1 VQERDGECFGR
12 TGSFIRILP
21 SSNEYS
27 VRGQLTCHSE
37 PRLRGGIE
45 EPRCITMSS
54 FRGIVRLLPP
64 LRDPLKMTRTIPEQK
79 AAVEIIRGGILT
91 QIARSFAMPY
101 LAIEVLADLSW
112 M

>member
-1 VQERDGECFGR
+1 MQERDGECFGR

-27 VRGQLTCHSE
+27 VREQLTCHSE

-54 FRGIVRLLPP
+54 FRGIFRLLPP

-79 AAVEIIRGGILT
+79 AAVENLFAAAFGRINEGVCY
-91 QIARSFAMPY
+91 AMPN
-101 LAIEVLADLSW
+101 D
-112 M
+112 

>member
-1 VQERDGECFGR
+1 
-12 TGSFIRILP
+12 
-21 SSNEYS
+21 
-27 VRGQLTCHSE
+27 
-37 PRLRGGIE
+37 
-45 EPRCITMSS
+45 
-54 FRGIVRLLPP
+54 
-64 LRDPLKMTRTIPEQK
+64 MTRAIPEQK